1 MFKDTKSHGIVF
13 IQFLSALNLFFGG
26 DVDLS
31 KDTINELYKNLS
43 LRTLSGEKQTE
54 FDKISDLTTHINFKM
69 EHSILVNMDD
79 QDKPTK
85 TSNENVEDT
94 YQFLKKPSDE
104 DNFEREIVK
113 DILKDESYEH
123 KETETSYVAPT
134 VTDAATIEDQTNK
147 EIDDILHL
155 VAEFNKVDAAVT
167 RQKKVNYYNKLFDDI
182 QDEPDRRQE
191 IDNIIKT
198 EDVFT
203 DEDIFSDT
211 DTKDISNL
219 IDEIKLNIDVSAILF
234 EHVPIDTASNDP
246 LAPEPRLDFLT
257 FY

>member
-1 MFKDTKSHGIVF
+1 
-13 IQFLSALNLFFGG
+13 
-26 DVDLS
+26 
-31 KDTINELYKNLS
+31 
-43 LRTLSGEKQTE
+43 
-54 FDKISDLTTHINFKM
+54 
-69 EHSILVNMDD
+69 MDD

-134 VTDAATIEDQTNK
+134 VADAATIEDQTNK